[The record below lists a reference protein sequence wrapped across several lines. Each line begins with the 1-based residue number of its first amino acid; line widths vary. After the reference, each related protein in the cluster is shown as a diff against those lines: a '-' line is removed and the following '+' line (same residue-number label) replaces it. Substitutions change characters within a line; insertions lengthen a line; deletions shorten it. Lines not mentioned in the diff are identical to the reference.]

1 MLDWISIHL
10 ITFQTILV
18 NSTQACFLNYT
29 SNNIW
34 KSCGLDKDFLQGV
47 LIGWQYITGGYFSM
61 ILASILILF
70 TYIKYHKIVYPLL
83 VGTLFIPISY
93 FVFPAQF
100 LNFAILMAAIGIGIL
115 IWYIIISQTN
125 EQ

>member
-18 NSTQACFLNYT
+18 NSTQTCFLNYT